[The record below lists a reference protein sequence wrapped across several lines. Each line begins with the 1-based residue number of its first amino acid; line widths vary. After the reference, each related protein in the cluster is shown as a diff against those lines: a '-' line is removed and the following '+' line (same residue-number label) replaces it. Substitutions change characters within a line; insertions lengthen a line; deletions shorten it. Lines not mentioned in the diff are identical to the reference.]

1 MQTRSLL
8 CVAIAAI
15 TSAAVSSAPDA
26 RAQTTQA
33 WPARPIRLVLP
44 FPPGGATDTNARVIA
59 KEMEPVLGQPLVF
72 DNRAGANS
80 IVGCELVAKA
90 AADGYTLLVGSVSTH
105 AMNPFLVASTPFK
118 GVDDFTTIALAA
130 YVTNVLVIHPSVP
143 AKSVPELIALLKAQ
157 PGRIAYASAGN
168 GSPNHV
174 AAELF
179 RRLASVD
186 MLHVP
191 YKGGGPATAAI
202 VGGQV
207 GVLFTGLGNVWDH
220 VKSGRLHLLAVTE
233 DRRSQLLPGLPRVGE
248 TVPGYEVAVW
258 YGVWGPA
265 RMPEDLVTKLNA
277 EMNRILKLADVK
289 QRLDLMGAE
298 HVSLSAR
305 EAHQLL
311 QREHDRWGKIIRE
324 AGIKAD

>member
-1 MQTRSLL
+1 MLSLRRSLL
-8 CVAIAAI
+8 AVLFVALLPAPAA
-15 TSAAVSSAPDA
+15 
-26 RAQTTQA
+26 AQGY
-33 WPARPIRLVLP
+33 PAKTVRIIVPWA
-44 FPPGGATDTNARVIA
+44 PGGSTDVLARLIGIKMA
-59 KEMEPVLGQPLVF
+59 ESWGQPAVVE
-72 DNRAGANS
+72 NKPGASGNIGS
-80 IVGCELVAKA
+80 ELVAKA
-90 AADGYTLLVGSVSTH
+90 PPDGYTLLVGSVSTH
-105 AMNPFLVASTPFK
+105 AMNPFLMASMPFK

-130 YVTNVLVIHPSVP
+130 YVTNVLVTHPSVP

-157 PGRIAYASAGN
+157 PGKIAYASAGN

-179 RRLASVD
+179 RRLAAVD

-191 YKGGGPATAAI
+191 YKGGGPATAGI

-220 VKSGRLHLLAVTE
+220 VKAGKLNLLAVTE
-233 DRRSQLLPGLPRVGE
+233 ERRSELLPSLPRVGE
-248 TVPGYEVAVW
+248 FVPGYEVAVW

-265 RMPEDLVTKLNA
+265 RMSPDLVTKLNA
-277 EMNRILKLADVK
+277 EVNRILKLGDVK

-298 HVSLSAR
+298 HVSMPAR

-311 QREHDRWGKIIRE
+311 QREYQRWGKIIKE
-324 AGIKAD
+324 SGIKAD